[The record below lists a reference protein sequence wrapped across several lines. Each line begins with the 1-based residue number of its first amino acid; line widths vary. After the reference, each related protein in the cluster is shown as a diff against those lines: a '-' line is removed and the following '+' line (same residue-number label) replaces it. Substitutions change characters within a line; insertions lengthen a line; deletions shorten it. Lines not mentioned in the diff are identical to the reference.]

1 MPDLRSLL
9 AEFGANRSAVHLLD
23 DDDPELLPYA
33 TLTAARRRAATLRA
47 VEAVYEWQGA
57 PLAFIVHRDSVE
69 DDEQLRRIRR
79 LLAMRGDAP
88 YVALVAPG
96 RIEVY
101 GVALDNEPVERA
113 RVDLDDAIVARR
125 AVFPR
130 LGSER
135 PVVPNQNWI
144 SNVVLGLLTDS
155 TDRLRGLRLAH
166 GEAVSQADAFSLV
179 GRALFT
185 RFLADRGLLPDHMS
199 DPDTTARLFDARDEA
214 ERTSKWLDRVFNG
227 DLLPLSD
234 DRVFE
239 MLPDDGYLV
248 LGNVLRKAP
257 DDQLFFNW
265 QQKWAHLDFAHIPVG
280 VLSQAYE
287 LTLRRHAPKK
297 QRRQGGYYTPTPIA
311 ELMVRASFRA
321 LQRRDMGK
329 SARVLDPAVGAGVF
343 LLTAFREL
351 VAEHWRADKKRPDT
365 RDLRRILSNQLVG
378 FDIDES
384 ALRYAALGLYLL
396 SIELD
401 PDPKPVELRFDV
413 LRDKVLYRLAET
425 DNGEAKELGSLGPL
439 VGEEHRGR
447 YDLVT
452 GNPPWVSRKQLPN
465 WELVAETVNRIA
477 AARGISDASPPLP
490 NQGRDL
496 PFVWRAMEWA
506 KPDGQIALAL
516 HARLLFQQGSRMP
529 EARQALFEA
538 IDVTSIING
547 AELRQTAVWPHIKA
561 PFCIL
566 FATNRKPGVGAGF
579 RFITPRLET
588 ALNRSGTMRIDAGNA
603 DIVSSRRL
611 AETPQILKVLFRGTN
626 ADLGLVER
634 IRAQGHPTLAE
645 FWRERVGAGPGQ
657 QLRGVGRGYQTLKPS
672 SHIRKRGDGLPGFD
686 ASHLHGLPEITV
698 QSLGNILVDPQRLP
712 IFSHERLHRAR
723 SPELYRGP
731 LVVVH
736 QSLPAATR
744 RIRVAVSDKDAVFN
758 ESLYGYSPGGHP
770 DAGLLARY
778 LALVFGSKVAVWL
791 ALVTSGKFGLERDV
805 VEMLTLNRIKIPD
818 FDELTEG
825 RRGEIERLVDGLDS
839 GDASWSDVDEWVMGL
854 YGLGARDRQV
864 VFDTLEFGLPFA
876 ENRQRAQEVPG
887 SDERERFCEVLR
899 KELSPWCERFDS
911 ALAVEQ
917 IPSLRM
923 SPWQAIEVR
932 NAIREPGPTVLP
944 SDWEGLLEFA
954 DETAASEILQDG
966 GPNRLLVGRLAQ
978 RRHWSAT
985 QARLLAQR
993 IIWSHIDL
1001 LKGGTDA

>member
-96 RIEVY
+96 HIEVY

-130 LGSER
+130 LGNER
-135 PVVPNQNWI
+135 PAVPSQNWI
-144 SNVVLGLLTDS
+144 SNVVLDLLTDS
-155 TDRLRGLRLAH
+155 TDRLKGLPLGH
-166 GEAVSQADAFSLV
+166 GETVSRADAFSLV

-185 RFLADRGLLPDHMS
+185 RFLADRGLLPDDMS
-199 DPDTTARLFDARDEA
+199 DPDTTARLFDTRDAA

-239 MLPDDGYLV
+239 MLPDDGYHA

-287 LTLRRHAPKK
+287 LTLRRHAPEQ

-321 LQRRDMGK
+321 LRRRDMGK

-351 VAEHWRADKKRPDT
+351 VAEHWRADGRRPDT

-401 PDPKPVELRFDV
+401 PDPTVDKLRFDV
-413 LRDKVLYRLAET
+413 LRNKVLYRLAET
-425 DNGEAKELGSLGPL
+425 DNGDGTELGSLGPL
-439 VGEEHRGR
+439 VGEEHKGR
-447 YDLVT
+447 YDLVV
-452 GNPPWVSRKQLPN
+452 GNPPWVSATRP
-465 WELVAETVNRIA
+465 
-477 AARGISDASPPLP
+477 
-490 NQGRDL
+490 
-496 PFVWRAMEWA
+496 VWRAMEWA

-516 HARLLFQQGSRMP
+516 HARLLFQQGNRMP
-529 EARQALFEA
+529 DARQALFEA

-547 AELRQTAVWPHIKA
+547 AELRQTAVWPHIRA

-566 FATNRKPGVGAGF
+566 FAANRKPGAGAAF
-579 RFITPRLET
+579 RFITPRLEK
-588 ALNRSGTMRIDAGNA
+588 ALNGSGTMRIDAVNA
-603 DIVSSRRL
+603 DVVSSRRL
-611 AETPQILKVLFRGTN
+611 AETPDILKILFRGTN

-634 IRAQGHPTLAE
+634 IRTQGHPTLAE
-645 FWRERVGAGPGQ
+645 FWQERVGAGPGQ
-657 QLRGVGRGYQTLKPS
+657 RLRGVGRGYQTLKPS
-672 SHIRKRGDGLPGFD
+672 GHIRKRGDGLPGLD
-686 ASHLHGLPEITV
+686 ASHMHGLPEITV
-698 QSLGNILVDPQRLP
+698 RSLGNILVDPQRLP
-712 IFSHERLHRAR
+712 IFSHERLHYPR
-723 SPELYRGP
+723 SRSLYRGP

-736 QSLPAATR
+736 KSLPAATR
-744 RIRVAVSDKDAVFN
+744 RIRVAVSDDDAVFN

-778 LALVFGSKVAVWL
+778 LALVFGSKVVVWL
-791 ALVTSGKFGLERDV
+791 ALVTSGEFGLERDV
-805 VEMLTLNRIKIPD
+805 VEMLALNRIPLPN
-818 FDELTEG
+818 FDEFTEG
-825 RRGEIERLVDGLDS
+825 RRREITRLVDGLDS

-854 YGLGARDRQV
+854 YGLGARARQV

-876 ENRQRAQEVPG
+876 ENGQRAQEVPG

-917 IPSLRM
+917 IRSPSM

-932 NAIREPGPTVLP
+932 NAIRTPEGTVP
-944 SDWEGLLEFA
+944 PKDWKGLLKAA
-954 DETAASEILQDG
+954 DEAAASEILQDG

-993 IIWSHIDL
+993 IIWSHVDL
-1001 LKGGTDA
+1001 LKGGADA